1 MFRDARSLADGER
14 LRAPVCVIGAGAAG
28 ITLARDLADR
38 GHDVLVLE
46 SGGLEYEDEVQA
58 LHEMEMTGRPFGPAD
73 DPYPVTTTRLRYFG
87 GTTNHWAGYCRPL
100 RPVDLETR
108 PGLARSGWDLPYDE
122 LARWYPRATEVL
134 GLPSDRF
141 DPEHWAEHGH
151 GPPLLHDDLVETV
164 VFQLSPVN
172 FGTWYRD
179 ELDRSERVTVL
190 LHANATALRTDE
202 SGQRVTEV
210 EVRTL
215 EGGRAVVEPGLVVL
229 AMGGLE
235 NPRLLLAS
243 NERGGIGNDH
253 DLVGRY
259 FCEHFQHTLG
269 FAVVAR
275 PPEALRAYHRQTL
288 AVDGA
293 DVTVQSALVLSD
305 DVVRREGLLGL
316 EVQLAV
322 ADLAGDDVPATLDGP
337 TMRDLGAVLGAAS
350 REGPARAVVLCQVFA
365 EQELNPDSRVHLTDE
380 VDALGMRKAAL
391 HWAHTDLDRRS
402 IEAGLA
408 VVGRALG
415 RRGLGRLQRTLGNLV
430 PREDGAGEGPLG
442 RIAIDPARATA
453 DFHLAHGNHHMCTT
467 RMAADPTQGVV
478 DLDLRVHGTTNLY
491 VAGSS
496 TFATPGVAAP
506 TITLV
511 ALAARLAE
519 HLHRE
524 LS

>member
-1 MFRDARSLADGER
+1 MFRDARSLTHGER
-14 LRAPVCVIGAGAAG
+14 LRTPICVVGAGAAG
-28 ITLARDLADR
+28 ITLARDLAAR
-38 GHDVLVLE
+38 GHEVLVLE
-46 SGGLEYEDEVQA
+46 SGGLDYEEEVQA
-58 LHEMEMTGRPFGPAD
+58 LHEMEMTGRLFGPAD

-108 PGLARSGWDLPYDE
+108 PGLARSGWDLPYEE
-122 LARWYPRATEVL
+122 LARWYPAATEVL
-134 GLPSDRF
+134 GLSSDRF
-141 DPEHWAEHGH
+141 DPAHWAEHGH

-172 FGTWYRD
+172 FGTRYRD
-179 ELDRSERVTVL
+179 ELERSEAVTVL
-190 LHANATALRTDE
+190 LHANATGLRTDE
-202 SGQRVTEV
+202 SGRRVTEV
-210 EVRTL
+210 AVRTL
-215 EGGRAVVEPGLVVL
+215 EGGQATVEAGVVVL

-253 DLVGRY
+253 DLVGRF

-275 PPEALRAYHRQTL
+275 PPEALVAYHRQTHEV
-288 AVDGA
+288 AGQE
-293 DVTVQSALVLSD
+293 VTVQSALVLND
-305 DVVRREGLLGL
+305 DVLRREGLLGL

-322 ADLAGDDVPATLDGP
+322 ADLAGDDVPGTIDGP
-337 TMRDLGAVLGAAS
+337 TVRDLGAVLGAAS
-350 REGPARAVVLCQVFA
+350 AEGPARSVALCQVFA
-365 EQELNPDSRVHLTDE
+365 EQELNPTSRVLLTDE

-391 HWAHTDLDRRS
+391 HWDHTDLDRRS

-408 VVGRALG
+408 IVGRALG

-430 PREDGAGEGPLG
+430 PGEGEGPLG
-442 RIAIDPARATA
+442 RIDIDPARATP

-467 RMAADPTQGVV
+467 RMAADPSQGVV
-478 DLDLRVHGTTNLY
+478 DLDLRVHGTANLY

-496 TFATPGVAAP
+496 VFATPGVAAP

-511 ALAARLAE
+511 ALAARLAD
-519 HLHRE
+519 HLDRE